1 MAIKPGKDREKS
13 ERQKNGEKLDGAR
26 SMMKT
31 NFSQKRVEKNGKSAE
46 KSFFLRRKPL
56 LLVDQKGS
64 NPRPSPK
71 DPKHAVFSQK
81 ERNRG
86 QKAPIC
92 GQAYPDLTEKQ
103 RRPPRRKRK
112 KRAFQNFLFGF
123 CQSVQLSQPA
133 DVVSGLEAIRGP
145 GNPRISKLFR
155 QVGGGEG
162 SRTPVLRRHSGN
174 VYIHVLPL
182 KLIVAPR
189 AGKRASLRLSR
200 LKSRSTAAGEP

>member
-1 MAIKPGKDREKS
+1 
-13 ERQKNGEKLDGAR
+13 
-26 SMMKT
+26 MMKT

-56 LLVDQKGS
+56 LLVGQKGS

-103 RRPPRRKRK
+103 RRNPRRKRK

-133 DVVSGLEAIRGP
+133 DVVRCLEAMHGP
-145 GNPRISKLFR
+145 GNPRISKPLR
-155 QVGGGEG
+155 QVGGGEVNNHTMENKLKNLCYPFIQNRLCQFSSANAHREKWG
-162 SRTPVLRRHSGN
+162 SCGAF
-174 VYIHVLPL
+174 LPFRGA
-182 KLIVAPR
+182 KMGQISKCQSTVA
-189 AGKRASLRLSR
+189 G
-200 LKSRSTAAGEP
+200 

>member
-13 ERQKNGEKLDGAR
+13 ERQKNGEKLDGAH

-46 KSFFLRRKPL
+46 KSLFLRRKL
-56 LLVDQKGS
+56 SLLVGQKGS

-86 QKAPIC
+86 PKAPIC

-103 RRPPRRKRK
+103 RRNPPPETEEK
-112 KRAFQNFLFGF
+112 G
-123 CQSVQLSQPA
+123 V
-133 DVVSGLEAIRGP
+133 
-145 GNPRISKLFR
+145 SKLSIRF
-155 QVGGGEG
+155 
-162 SRTPVLRRHSGN
+162 
-174 VYIHVLPL
+174 LP
-182 KLIVAPR
+182 IRAVVA
-189 AGKRASLRLSR
+189 
-200 LKSRSTAAGEP
+200 TC

>member
-1 MAIKPGKDREKS
+1 
-13 ERQKNGEKLDGAR
+13 
-26 SMMKT
+26 MMKT

-46 KSFFLRRKPL
+46 KSLFLRRKL
-56 LLVDQKGS
+56 SLLVDQKGS

-92 GQAYPDLTEKQ
+92 GRAYPDLTEKQ
-103 RRPPRRKRK
+103 RRNPRRKRK
-112 KRAFQNFLFGF
+112 KRGISKLSIRFPCFLRT
-123 CQSVQLSQPA
+123 SQPA
-133 DVVSGLEAIRGP
+133 EVVRGLEAMRGP
-145 GNPRISKLFR
+145 GNPCISKLFR

-174 VYIHVLPL
+174 VYMCVLPL
-182 KLIVAPR
+182 ELIVAPR
-189 AGKRASLRLSR
+189 AGKRASLRLFR
-200 LKSRSTAAGEP
+200 LKSRSTAAEKP